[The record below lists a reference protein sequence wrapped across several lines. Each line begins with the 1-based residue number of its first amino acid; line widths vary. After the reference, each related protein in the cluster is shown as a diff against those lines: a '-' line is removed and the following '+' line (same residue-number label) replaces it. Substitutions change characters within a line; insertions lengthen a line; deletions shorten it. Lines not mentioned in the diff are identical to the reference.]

1 MWGTEKQMKMVRE
14 VILETEKMPGVEK
27 AYESPYPP
35 PRMSRV
41 LNAEAAVNELLT
53 KRSDGAEFTSAIR
66 KWKAELRVM
75 DAEVRAQYGMG
86 KAQ

>member
-1 MWGTEKQMKMVRE
+1 
-14 VILETEKMPGVEK
+14 
-27 AYESPYPP
+27 
-35 PRMSRV
+35 
-41 LNAEAAVNELLT
+41 VNELLT

>member
-41 LNAEAAVNELLT
+41 LNAEAAVNVRVE
-53 KRSDGAEFTSAIR
+53 RAENSGGVFVKIAQDYNSATPR
-66 KWKAELRVM
+66 
-75 DAEVRAQYGMG
+75 
-86 KAQ
+86 